1 MPLLDHVLVGVS
13 PAMKNVINGL
23 VIFHILIFII
33 FIILLVRS
41 FFITPQDQFRDQVQ
55 KMERQV
61 QNQSQRK
68 KQE

>member
-1 MPLLDHVLVGVS
+1 
-13 PAMKNVINGL
+13 MKNVINGL